1 MLQTY
6 FIFCVVF
13 CLRVIIIHC
22 IPLKDVELGFC
33 GKMGSTFEVDEI
45 AQEPEYD
52 NYDERY
58 KIDHIIYVIKLV
70 IVKSILLFQNCWRF

>member
-13 CLRVIIIHC
+13 CLRVIIIHG

-58 KIDHIIYVIKLV
+58 KINQKTKLV
-70 IVKSILLFQNCWRF
+70 NLGTIKYGKSNELGL

>member
-58 KIDHIIYVIKLV
+58 KINQKTKLV
-70 IVKSILLFQNCWRF
+70 NLGTIKYGKSNELGL

>member
-33 GKMGSTFEVDEI
+33 GKMGTTFEVDEI

-58 KIDHIIYVIKLV
+58 KINQKIKLV
-70 IVKSILLFQNCWRF
+70 NLGTIKYGKSNKLGL

>member
-13 CLRVIIIHC
+13 CLRVSIIHG

-33 GKMGSTFEVDEI
+33 GKMESTFEVDEI
-45 AQEPEYD
+45 AQEPEFE

-58 KIDHIIYVIKLV
+58 KIDKKKKKGNQI
-70 IVKSILLFQNCWRF
+70 W

>member
-33 GKMGSTFEVDEI
+33 GKMGTTFEVDEI

-58 KIDHIIYVIKLV
+58 KINQKIKSVNLGT
-70 IVKSILLFQNCWRF
+70 IKYGKSNKLGY